1 MATTDPQNFE
11 PLVQD
16 PVPQA
21 GPKSTVKIRY
31 IIVPEDDIKPYIIH
45 GSGANNDKNFYC
57 ESRYNL
63 LGLSAV
69 EISNSYL
76 ETIRPQ
82 LGRSFEEISEHE
94 FYFGTA
100 HFGEIRDTVKIAK
113 TETGVIWDYTPAL
126 PEDVF
131 KAPIEFSGEMK
142 GYTLAFMKKFAKEL
156 IENEYSKKLKFI
168 KNVSEL
174 EAATWEIQK
183 HEARE
188 WLTNAGLNGSVTP
201 FLDYLAT
208 ERGEDKTVLSNK
220 ILQKAEAYQDKLST
234 MLVSMQKLKKQF
246 KNSTSIKDINILYED
261 YLGVMM
267 PTTQAIELGRTLST
281 TDWARKPEYEV
292 MANEFNF

>member
-1 MATTDPQNFE
+1 MDPQFFME
-11 PLVQD
+11 EE
-16 PVPQA
+16 A
-21 GPKSTVKIRY
+21 Y
-31 IIVPEDDIKPYIIH
+31 DDRFVFKELY
-45 GSGANNDKNFYC
+45 D
-57 ESRYNL
+57 L
-63 LGLSAV
+63 LNVSCI
-69 EISNSYL
+69 EISTEMYGIHSKSWNGKYI
-76 ETIRPQ
+76 EITEDTAK
-82 LGRSFEEISEHE
+82 LGSSLFSEV
-94 FYFGTA
+94 
-100 HFGEIRDTVKIAK
+100 RDTAK
-113 TETGVIWDYTPAL
+113 LWEVSGLAAPGLTGNEN
-126 PEDVF
+126 PEVYEQYPEVTAKKVPTDMNEVRGTMTI
-131 KAPIEFSGEMK
+131 KEHV
-142 GYTLAFMKKFAKEL
+142 LVFMKAFAKEI
-156 IENEYSKKLKFI
+156 IEEEYQSRFLAMRDTC
-168 KNVSEL
+168 EL
-174 EAATWEIQK
+174 ESASWEIQK

-188 WLTNAGLNGSVTP
+188 WLTNAGLNDSKTP